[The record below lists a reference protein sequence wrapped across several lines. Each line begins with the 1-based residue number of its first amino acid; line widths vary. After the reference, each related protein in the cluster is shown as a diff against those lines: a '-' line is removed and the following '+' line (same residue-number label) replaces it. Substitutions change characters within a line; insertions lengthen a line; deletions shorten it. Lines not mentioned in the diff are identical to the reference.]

1 MINNN
6 HQPDQP
12 VITRIT
18 SPPSPIQKTALF
30 ACFRFL
36 IFHPYFQG
44 GQLTPFVP
52 MCGRPWTYYVRAE
65 CMRASSW
72 LAAGDASPSDRL
84 MPHVVIMAKL
94 SELSSARTEQS
105 RDSRAIPN

>member
-1 MINNN
+1 MFSLFNFSSIF
-6 HQPDQP
+6 PGGSAD
-12 VITRIT
+12 
-18 SPPSPIQKTALF
+18 PI
-30 ACFRFL
+30 C
-36 IFHPYFQG
+36 P
-44 GQLTPFVP
+44 
-52 MCGRPWTYYVRAE
+52 YVRTPMDVLCTSGMHA
-65 CMRASSW
+65 CASSW